1 MASPQS
7 KRAKPEISVLT
18 KDDVHTDKYPSLSRP
33 LTPLT
38 PLREDIVADHWA
50 ESDDKWQRCAETGYR
65 LPGESEKALVG
76 PLYPDTARP
85 EVRLGSLSKAK
96 KKLLRE
102 IFSDIVEEWP
112 TSNSLEHADS
122 LALSLVNQ
130 DVFLMECVQ
139 IPLGKRA
146 NRAGNANSSTTAYDL
161 VKVIE
166 APATKDVSCQQIYS
180 LFRGYVIERIKRCEA
195 ASGKNDFVPSHFK
208 KCWDASNDYREIFSG
223 ARRSGRK
230 CRQDAVWIG
239 LERLADDE
247 VEAFN
252 NRHFVETREQVEK
265 GLESGAFDEDG
276 YILINGLM
284 HRICAPPAEDQR
296 MRSIIL
302 WTKDGPDDEN
312 PTWNK
317 VFGGVVYN
325 VHKLDKTFGDENQ
338 LVTDEMTGV
347 ELAVQY
353 VFIDR
358 SHRIATGGTMV
369 KAPGHQAAFGQPY
382 QATIYSQIKPMEVT
396 SKNPKP
402 ATIEK
407 VQKIEQLRM
416 RMKHGTAVLQGK
428 HWEFLSGFLHPFAE
442 VQLNAA
448 KQATGSINR
457 LGYPN
462 TSAFG
467 TYAYCA
473 SSHVDRDDSCTCGWV
488 MRRSAQMKR
497 SESNFVWSSH
507 GVVIEMAERLFWF
520 WDAPNDSHGTTTND
534 LALSHP
540 ANYGAYIK
548 SAPDRAQWTRV
559 TVLPSAV
566 LAADIRKDNE

>member
-317 VFGGVVYN
+317 VFGGVIYN

-347 ELAVQY
+347 ELAVHLTTTPRANQALP
-353 VFIDR
+353 R
-358 SHRIATGGTMV
+358 GQRIATGGTMV

-416 RMKHGTAVLQGK
+416 RMKHGTAGLGRDGDWGSTWGTGLGRDVDWGSTWGTGLGCDTD
-428 HWEFLSGFLHPFAE
+428 WGMTWGVGGRVGLGYTLGYDGWGLDLGYRFGLRYGLGYDLGCRAGIRRMWTW
-442 VQLNAA
+442 
-448 KQATGSINR
+448 ATG
-457 LGYPN
+457 LGCDMPALDYKL
-462 TSAFG
+462 G
-467 TYAYCA
+467 
-473 SSHVDRDDSCTCGWV
+473 RDVACIDTCTL
-488 MRRSAQMKR
+488 
-497 SESNFVWSSH
+497 
-507 GVVIEMAERLFWF
+507 LFEEE
-520 WDAPNDSHGTTTND
+520 
-534 LALSHP
+534 L
-540 ANYGAYIK
+540 
-548 SAPDRAQWTRV
+548 
-559 TVLPSAV
+559 
-566 LAADIRKDNE
+566 